1 MARLRFSPVAEHD
14 LAKISDDI
22 SAAAGE
28 RVALRFMRGLETSLR
43 NLEDFPR
50 MGRPRPRIGAGV
62 RSWAF
67 PPYVAFYRLNDDA
80 VEVIRLIHG
89 RRRITRKL
97 VRGD

>member
-1 MARLRFSPVAEHD
+1 MARLRFSPVAERD
-14 LAKISDDI
+14 LEKISDDI
-22 SAAAGE
+22 AAAAGE
-28 RVALRFMRGLETSLR
+28 RVAVRFMRRLKASLR

-67 PPYVAFYRLNDDA
+67 PPYVAFYQLSEDA
-80 VEVIRLIHG
+80 VEIIRLVHG

-97 VRGD
+97 VRSD